1 MTPTEAVKKLKGTDA
16 EKRELFDFFVEK
28 AITGSLEEWEGIM
41 LETLKKDLIPPEKKV
56 VQMSASMKGVG
67 GARI

>member
-1 MTPTEAVKKLKGTDA
+1 MLPTDAVKKLKGTDQ
-16 EKRELFDFFVEK
+16 EKRELFDFLVEK
-28 AITGSLEEWEGIM
+28 AISGTLEEWEGIM
-41 LETLKKDLIPPEKKV
+41 LETLKNELIPPEKKV